1 MRSGT
6 KDHWSLRLRIKRPG
20 TAGRAVLLI
29 LAGVQALLLFLTAST
44 AASSGALYG
53 CASPC
58 GLNHQ
63 PDTPFAAVAL
73 SVAMFLLP
81 AVIGALASSWEEAM
95 GLAVLPLIVV
105 VVLTARTFLAPA
117 AGAVAGSP
125 TVSVFAAP
133 FWADS
138 ARLMPLLLGIGL
150 FALLGWI
157 GWLVRAALFEA

>member
-29 LAGVQALLLFLTAST
+29 LAGVQALLLFLTASS
-44 AASSGALYG
+44 ASSSGALYG
-53 CASPC
+53 CAAPC

-63 PDTPFAAVAL
+63 PDTPFAAVAI

-81 AVIGALASSWEEAM
+81 AVIGALAGSWQEAM
-95 GLAVLPLIVV
+95 GLAVLPLVIVV
-105 VVLTARTFLAPA
+105 VLGAQTFLAPA
-117 AGAVAGSP
+117 AGVVAGSP
-125 TVSVFAAP
+125 TISVFAAP

-138 ARLMPLLLGIGL
+138 VRLMPLLLGLGL
-150 FALLGWI
+150 FAFLGWI
-157 GWLVRAALFEA
+157 GWLVREALFDA